1 MYGICQSSPFWPEL
15 LEMGKI
21 QGKEGA
27 KARYQFI
34 LEHGEKRCRVHT
46 SISKLVEEGEGEG
59 EREREGE
66 GEGGS

>member
-1 MYGICQSSPFWPEL
+1 
-15 LEMGKI
+15 MGKI

-59 EREREGE
+59 ERERERE
-66 GEGGS
+66 REREGGS